1 MMQSTSTTSTNGL
14 VVYGIGA
21 ALMLVLGFAASWWYV
36 PAIRAAGMNEL
47 SAPGGLTF
55 LWSISAPLG
64 ALLVVIGGGLYAR
77 AEGRTIAL
85 LIVGSLIL
93 IAVTALWPV
102 RQVIP
107 ALFGIDGGLITLF
120 FLGLVWHWA
129 RSRPVLSESEQ
140 LSSDLHMAGHVFFV
154 VAAWYLCGLLG
165 APTFALR
172 PKLMD
177 EYGTLSSAASLG
189 TMISVYLAIGW
200 GFTYA
205 GQRVALRAKSDNTGS
220 S

>member
-1 MMQSTSTTSTNGL
+1 MI
-14 VVYGIGA
+14 VYGIGA
-21 ALMLVLGFAASWWYV
+21 ALMLALGFAASWWFV

-47 SAPGGLTF
+47 ATPGGLIL
-55 LWSISAPLG
+55 LWSISAPVG
-64 ALLVVIGGGLYAR
+64 ALLVAIGGGLYAR

-85 LIVGSLIL
+85 LIVGSLAL

-129 RSRPVLSESEQ
+129 RSRPALSGAER
-140 LSSDLHMAGHVFFV
+140 LASDLRMVGHVFFV
-154 VAAWYLCGLLG
+154 IAAWYLCGLLG

-172 PKLMD
+172 PELME

-189 TMISVYLAIGW
+189 SMISVYLAVGW

-205 GQRVALRAKSDNTGS
+205 GHLAALRARSETN
-220 S
+220 